1 MDLYSRT
8 ISLLRIFLPLAALVL
23 LSPVFLMSQRI
34 RPTAQIPFA
43 PKEIEDRIAGHQ
55 VTAPFYTGVTKAGH
69 AVMISAARALPS
81 QGDKVAQVNE
91 IGAEIRMIDGTR
103 LLVLSNNVRL
113 VQGGTMAELEGNV
126 RIHTSSNLQIVTKK
140 IEASLD
146 ELDVQAPEQV
156 QARGPLGDLKAG
168 SLRIFTETQN
178 GPAQIRFHKGVKL
191 IYDPGNRER

>member
-1 MDLYSRT
+1 
-8 ISLLRIFLPLAALVL
+8 
-23 LSPVFLMSQRI
+23 
-34 RPTAQIPFA
+34 
-43 PKEIEDRIAGHQ
+43 
-55 VTAPFYTGVTKAGH
+55 
-69 AVMISAARALPS
+69 
-81 QGDKVAQVNE
+81 
-91 IGAEIRMIDGTR
+91 
-103 LLVLSNNVRL
+103 
-113 VQGGTMAELEGNV
+113 MAELEGNV